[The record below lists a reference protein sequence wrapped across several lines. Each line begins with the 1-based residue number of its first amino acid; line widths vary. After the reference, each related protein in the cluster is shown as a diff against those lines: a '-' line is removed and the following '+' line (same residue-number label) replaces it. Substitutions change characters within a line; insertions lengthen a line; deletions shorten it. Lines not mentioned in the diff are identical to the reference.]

1 MVILM
6 VILMALLRASLRTG
20 ARVAVEIIT
29 GVERRRRWRPQ
40 EKLSV
45 LAELETPGAS
55 VADVARRHDISRS
68 LLWGWQRQARRR
80 LRPVDAGSE
89 FLPMRI
95 APAALP
101 SSSTQ
106 SVKPEVPTDTTIEIR
121 LADGTIVRVGSD
133 VTAAALRRVLTAL
146 RG

>member
-1 MVILM
+1 MVILTT
-6 VILMALLRASLRTG
+6 LLRASLKTG

-29 GVERRRRWRPQ
+29 GVERRRRWRRE
-40 EKLSV
+40 EKLRV
-45 LAELETPGAS
+45 LAELEVPGAS

-80 LRPVDAGSE
+80 LRPVEAATQ

-95 APAALP
+95 APDALP
-101 SSSTQ
+101 SSWMQ
-106 SVKPEVPTDTTIEIR
+106 GVKLEVSADTTIEIK
-121 LADGTIVRVGSD
+121 LADGTTIRVGGD
-133 VTAAALRRVLTAL
+133 VTAAALRRVLGVL

>member
-1 MVILM
+1 M
-6 VILMALLRASLRTG
+6 R
-20 ARVAVEIIT
+20 
-29 GVERRRRWRPQ
+29 
-40 EKLSV
+40 V
-45 LAELETPGAS
+45 LAELEVPGAS

-68 LLWGWQRQARRR
+68 LLWGWRRQARRR
-80 LRPVDAGSE
+80 LRSVEGGTE

-95 APAALP
+95 APDALL
-101 SSSTQ
+101 SASTH
-106 SVKPEVPTDTTIEIR
+106 SAKPEPPTDTTIEIR